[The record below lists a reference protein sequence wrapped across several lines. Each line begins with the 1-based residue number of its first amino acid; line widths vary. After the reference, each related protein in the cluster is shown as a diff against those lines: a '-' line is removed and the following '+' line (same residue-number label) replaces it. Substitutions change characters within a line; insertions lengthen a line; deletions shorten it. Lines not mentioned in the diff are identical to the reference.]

1 MTKKAEKK
9 TSAAKVKTAGI
20 KAADFAPVGAEVL
33 ERARAEW
40 RKTSALEMARK
51 RQTLEFDEGPIGL
64 AFVADQHLGNHGTD
78 YDRAFGD
85 AKVVSETDGLWA
97 VSMGDI
103 VDNFIIMKLAHARA
117 SSHITVPEEWAL
129 AKEYMTLLGPK
140 LLAAVGGNHDF
151 WTARLAG
158 IDYFA
163 DMLAQVNPDALYDQD
178 DSLITI
184 SVAGVKWRSRLRHK
198 WQGNSIYNPT
208 HGVER
213 SHKWDQDFELGVG
226 GHTHASGLARPF
238 NAAGRDGLAVLCGSY
253 KRVDHYARQSG
264 FAKPNTSAA
273 VVVIFD
279 PVSQTMQGFN
289 DLGLAVRTLTA
300 LRAHGK
306 DRTAKG
312 AGRKVRN

>member
-1 MTKKAEKK
+1 MTNKAQ
-9 TSAAKVKTAGI
+9 TAKNVKTAGLR
-20 KAADFAPVGAEVL
+20 AGDYAPMGAEVL

-40 RKTSALEMARK
+40 RRTANLERLRK
-51 RQTLEFDEGPIGL
+51 QQMLEFDEGPIGL

-85 AKVVSETDGLWA
+85 AEIIARTDGLWA

-117 SSHITVPEEWAL
+117 ASHFSIPEEWAL
-129 AKEYMTLLGPK
+129 AKEYIKLLGPK
-140 LLAAVGGNHDF
+140 LLAAVGGNHDY

-163 DMLAQVNPDALYDQD
+163 DMLEAINPDALYDQD

-184 SVAGVKWRSRLRHK
+184 AVAGVKWRSRLRHK

-208 HGVER
+208 HGIER
-213 SHKWDQDFELGVG
+213 SHKWDHDFDLGVG

-238 NAAGRDGLAVLCGSY
+238 NASGSNGLAVLCGSY
-253 KRVDHYARQSG
+253 KRVDHYARQRG
-264 FAKPNTSAA
+264 FAKPNQSAA

-279 PVSQTMQGFN
+279 PVTQTMTGYS
-289 DLGLAVRTLTA
+289 DLALAVRVLAA
-300 LRAHGK
+300 LRHEQIRDVK
-306 DRTAKG
+306 V
-312 AGRKVRN
+312 AGRKLRN